1 MATKTKY
8 DPLDYV
14 NTQELKY
21 SKRYTEKELRKVY
34 TNFRDIARKRIQRLE
49 EYGYT
54 KGAQYQRMKA
64 LGLPVLKEISNRNH
78 LAMYLQQVAFFVSTE
93 SSTVKGIKRI
103 RKQKVDQFT
112 EMGFEG
118 ITEKNID
125 EFLDFFETAKGK
137 AVRGSGDT
145 EIAQAWNAGRK
156 QKATPKQIKEDFDKY
171 VEIANAKETAI
182 EKPAETMTS
191 TELKSELKRRK

>member
-1 MATKTKY
+1 MATKMKF

-21 SKRYTEKELRKVY
+21 SKRITEKELRKAY
-34 TNFRDIARKRIQRLE
+34 TYFRDIARKRIQRLE

-64 LGLPVLKEISNRNH
+64 LGLPVLKEISNRNQ

-103 RKQKVDQFT
+103 RKQKIEQFE

-156 QKATPKQIKEDFDKY
+156 QKATPKQIIEDFDKY

-191 TELKSELKRRK
+191 AELKSELQQRK

>member
-1 MATKTKY
+1 MATKMRY

-21 SKRYTEKELRKVY
+21 SKRLAEKELRKAY
-34 TNFRDIARKRIQRLE
+34 TYFRDIARKRIQRLE

-64 LGLPVLKEISNRNH
+64 LGLPVLKEISNRNQ

-103 RKQKVDQFT
+103 RKQKIEQFK
-112 EMGFEG
+112 EVGFEG
-118 ITEKNID
+118 INDKNLED
-125 EFLDFFETAKGK
+125 FLDFFETAKSK
-137 AVRGSGDT
+137 AVRGSGDPD
-145 EIAQAWNAGRK
+145 IAQAWNSGRK
-156 QKATPKQIKEDFDKY
+156 QKASPKQIKDDYDKY
-171 VEIANAKETAI
+171 VEIANKEETPIA
-182 EKPAETMTS
+182 KPAETMTS
-191 TELKSELKRRK
+191 AELKSELERRK

>member
-1 MATKTKY
+1 MATKMKY

-21 SKRYTEKELRKVY
+21 SKRITEKELRKAY
-34 TNFRDIARKRIQRLE
+34 TYFRDIARKRIQRLE

-64 LGLPVLKEISNRNH
+64 LGMPVLKEISNRNQ

-103 RKQKVDQFT
+103 RKQKVDQFK

-145 EIAQAWNAGRK
+145 DIAGAWNAGRK

-182 EKPAETMTS
+182 AKPEETMTS
-191 TELKSELKRRK
+191 AELKSELTQRK

>member
-1 MATKTKY
+1 MATKMKY
-8 DPLDYV
+8 DPFDYV

-21 SKRYTEKELRKVY
+21 SKRITEKELRKAY
-34 TNFRDIARKRIQRLE
+34 TYFRDIARKRIQRLE

-64 LGLPVLKEISNRNH
+64 LGLPVLKEIDNRNQ

-103 RKQKVDQFT
+103 RKQKVDQFK

-118 ITEKNID
+118 INEKNLED
-125 EFLDFFETAKGK
+125 FLDFFETAKGK

-145 EIAQAWNAGRK
+145 DIAQAWNIGRK

-182 EKPAETMTS
+182 EKPEETMTS
-191 TELKSELKRRK
+191 AELKSELERRK

>member
-1 MATKTKY
+1 MTRMATKMKY

-21 SKRYTEKELRKVY
+21 SKRITEKELRKAY
-34 TNFRDIARKRIQRLE
+34 TYFRDIARKRIKRLE

-64 LGLPVLKEISNRNH
+64 LGLPVLKEISNRNS
-78 LAMYLQQVAFFVSTE
+78 LAMYLQQTAFFVSTE

-103 RKQKVDQFT
+103 RKQKVDQFK

-118 ITEKNID
+118 INDKNID
-125 EFLDFFETAKGK
+125 DFIDFFETAKGK

-145 EIAQAWNAGRK
+145 DIAQAWNTGRK
-156 QKATPKQIKEDFDKY
+156 QKATPKQIMEDYDKY
-171 VEIANAKETAI
+171 VELANRAESTI
-182 EKPAETMTS
+182 EKPEETMTS
-191 TELKSELKRRK
+191 AELKRRK

>member
-21 SKRYTEKELRKVY
+21 SKRITEKELRKAY
-34 TNFRDIARKRIQRLE
+34 TYFRDIARKRIQRLE

-64 LGLPVLKEISNRNH
+64 LGLPVLKEIGNRNQ

-93 SSTVKGIKRI
+93 SSTIKGIKRI
-103 RKQKVDQFT
+103 RKQKIEQFK
-112 EMGFEG
+112 EAGFEG
-118 ITEKNID
+118 ITERNLD
-125 EFLDFFETAKGK
+125 DFLDFFETAKGK

-145 EIAQAWNAGRK
+145 DIAQAWNAGRK
-156 QKATPKQIKEDFDKY
+156 QKATPKQIKDDYDKY
-171 VEIANAKETAI
+171 VEIANKEETPIAKPI
-182 EKPAETMTS
+182 ETMTS
-191 TELKSELKRRK
+191 AELKSELKRRK

>member
-21 SKRYTEKELRKVY
+21 SKRITEKELRKAY
-34 TNFRDIARKRIQRLE
+34 TYFRDIARKRIQRLE

-64 LGLPVLKEISNRNH
+64 LGLPVLKEISNRNQ

-103 RKQKVDQFT
+103 RKQKVDQFK

-137 AVRGSGDT
+137 AVRGSGDPEIT
-145 EIAQAWNAGRK
+145 EAWNAGRK

-171 VEIANAKETAI
+171 VEIANAKETEIA
-182 EKPAETMTS
+182 KPEETMTS
-191 TELKSELKRRK
+191 TELKSELNQRK

>member
-21 SKRYTEKELRKVY
+21 SKRITEKELRKAY
-34 TNFRDIARKRIQRLE
+34 TYFRDIARKRIQRLE

-54 KGAQYQRMKA
+54 KGAQYNRMKA
-64 LGLPVLKEISNRNH
+64 LGLPVLKEISNRSQ
-78 LAMYLQQVAFFVSTE
+78 LAMYLQQTAFFISTE
-93 SSTVKGIKRI
+93 SSTIKGIKRI
-103 RKQKVDQFT
+103 RKQKVDQFI
-112 EMGFEG
+112 EMGFDG

-145 EIAQAWNAGRK
+145 EIVQAWNTGRK

-191 TELKSELKRRK
+191 AELKSELQRRK

>member
-1 MATKTKY
+1 MATKMKY

-21 SKRYTEKELRKVY
+21 SKRITEKELRKAY
-34 TNFRDIARKRIQRLE
+34 TYFRDIARKRIQRLE

-64 LGLPVLKEISNRNH
+64 LGMPVLKEISNRNQ

-103 RKQKVDQFT
+103 RKQKVDQFK

-145 EIAQAWNAGRK
+145 DIAQAWNAGRK

-171 VEIANAKETAI
+171 VEISNAKETAI

-191 TELKSELKRRK
+191 AELKSELERRK

>member
-1 MATKTKY
+1 MATKMKY

-21 SKRYTEKELRKVY
+21 SKRVAEKELRKAY
-34 TNFRDIARKRIQRLE
+34 TYFRDIARKRIQRLE

-64 LGLPVLKEISNRNH
+64 LGLPTLKEIGNRNQ
-78 LAMYLQQVAFFVSTE
+78 LAMYLQQTAFFVSTE

-103 RKQKVDQFT
+103 RKQKIEQFE

-118 ITEKNID
+118 ITDKNLED
-125 EFLDFFETAKGK
+125 FLDFFESAKGK

-156 QKATPKQIKEDFDKY
+156 KKATPKQIMEDFDKY
-171 VEIANAKETAI
+171 VEIANSEEATIA
-182 EKPAETMTS
+182 KPAETMTS
-191 TELKSELKRRK
+191 AELKSELERRK

>member
-1 MATKTKY
+1 MATKMRY

-21 SKRYTEKELRKVY
+21 SKRITEKELRKAY
-34 TNFRDIARKRIQRLE
+34 TYFRDIARKRIQRLE

-64 LGLPVLKEISNRNH
+64 LGLPVLKEINNRNQ

-103 RKQKVDQFT
+103 RKQKVEQFK

-125 EFLDFFETAKGK
+125 EFLDFFEAAKGK

-145 EIAQAWNAGRK
+145 DIAQAWNAGRK

-171 VEIANAKETAI
+171 VEIANTKETAI
-182 EKPAETMTS
+182 VKPIETMTS
-191 TELKSELKRRK
+191 AELKSELKQRK

>member
-21 SKRYTEKELRKVY
+21 SKRITEKELRKAY
-34 TNFRDIARKRIQRLE
+34 TYFRDIARKRIQRLE

-64 LGLPVLKEISNRNH
+64 IGLPVLKEISNRNQ
-78 LAMYLQQVAFFVSTE
+78 LAMYLQQTAFFVSTE

-137 AVRGSGDT
+137 AVRGSGDS

-191 TELKSELKRRK
+191 AELKSELKRRK

>member
-1 MATKTKY
+1 MATKMKY

-21 SKRYTEKELRKVY
+21 SKRITEKELRKAY
-34 TNFRDIARKRIQRLE
+34 THFRDIARKRIQRLE

-64 LGLPVLKEISNRNH
+64 LGMPVLKEISNRNQ

-103 RKQKVDQFT
+103 RKQKIDQFK

-145 EIAQAWNAGRK
+145 DIAQAWNAGRK
-156 QKATPKQIKEDFDKY
+156 QKATPKQIKDDFDKY

-182 EKPAETMTS
+182 EKPEETMTS
-191 TELKSELKRRK
+191 AELKSEL

>member
-1 MATKTKY
+1 MATKKKY

-21 SKRYTEKELRKVY
+21 SKHYTEKELRKVY
-34 TNFRDIARKRIQRLE
+34 SNFRDIARKRIQRLE
-49 EYGYT
+49 ENGYT

-64 LGLPVLKEISNRNH
+64 LGLPVLKEISNRNQ

-103 RKQKVDQFT
+103 RKQKIDQFK

-118 ITEKNID
+118 ITEKNLD
-125 EFLDFFETAKGK
+125 DFLDFFETAKGK
-137 AVRGSGDT
+137 AVRGSGDP
-145 EIAQAWNAGRK
+145 EIAQAWNTGRK
-156 QKATPKQIKEDFDKY
+156 QKATPKQIMEDYDKY
-171 VEIANAKETAI
+171 VEIANNAETAI

-191 TELKSELKRRK
+191 AELESELQQRK